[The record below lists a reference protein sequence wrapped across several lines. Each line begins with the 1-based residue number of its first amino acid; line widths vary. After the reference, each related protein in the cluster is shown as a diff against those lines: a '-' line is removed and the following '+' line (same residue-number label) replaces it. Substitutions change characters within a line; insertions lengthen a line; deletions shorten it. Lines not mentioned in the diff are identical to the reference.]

1 MGKDFKRLVKNI
13 ILFTSPVWV
22 LAISYFVFDPFHVLR
37 HYEAYPDNYLKSYN
51 RNRIGTQIFLN
62 NNDSLNYESFVFGSS
77 RSSVFYTED
86 WSKYINDPTPFH
98 YDASNEDIKGIYQKL
113 RFIDAQGNQ
122 IKNALLIFDGETFNP
137 YVDHK
142 ESIIHIRDWRLSGQ
156 NRILYHLQ
164 FFKAYFK
171 ELYFLKYFDT
181 LINGKYKPY
190 MYGSFENKHML
201 YTPVKND
208 FIFQGYID
216 QIKADSSAYYAR
228 DLFYQRSEIEETAD
242 PLIDQPEPKKEAD
255 SFIKKIEN
263 TLSFEEKEK
272 TDLDYLEEIKAIFEK
287 HQTDYRII
295 FGPNY
300 DQKKVNSQDLQLV
313 RELFDEKKVF
323 DFTGKNELTEPLSNY
338 YEIYHYKPVLARK
351 ILNEIYSHSNQ

>member
-1 MGKDFKRLVKNI
+1 MGKDFLRLTKNI

-37 HYEAYPDNYLKSYN
+37 HYDAYPDNYLKSYN

-62 NNDSLNYESFVFGSS
+62 HNDSIHYQSFVFGSS

-113 RFIDAQGNQ
+113 RFIERQGNQ
-122 IKNALLIFDGETFNP
+122 IRNALLIFDGETFNP

-142 ESIIHIRDWRLSGQ
+142 ESIIHLRDWRLSGQ
-156 NRILYHLQ
+156 SRFLYHLQ

-181 LINGKYKPY
+181 LIGKTYKPY

-216 QIKADSSAYYAR
+216 QIKEDSVAYYAR
-228 DLFYQRSEIEETAD
+228 DLFYKRSEKEETAP
-242 PLIDQPEPKKEAD
+242 PLIDYPEPKKEPN
-255 SFIKKIEN
+255 SFLEKTEQF
-263 TLSFEEKEK
+263 LAFEEKNK
-272 TDLDYLEEIKAIFEK
+272 TDLEYLREIKGIFDEN
-287 HQTDYRII
+287 QTEFRII

-300 DQKKVNSQDLQLV
+300 DQKKVNPKDLELV
-313 RELFDEKKVF
+313 KSLFGAGKVF
-323 DFTGKNELTEPLSNY
+323 DYTGKNELTESLSNY
-338 YEIYHYKPVLARK
+338 YEIYHYKPILARR
-351 ILNEIYSHSNQ
+351 ILEEVYSGSN